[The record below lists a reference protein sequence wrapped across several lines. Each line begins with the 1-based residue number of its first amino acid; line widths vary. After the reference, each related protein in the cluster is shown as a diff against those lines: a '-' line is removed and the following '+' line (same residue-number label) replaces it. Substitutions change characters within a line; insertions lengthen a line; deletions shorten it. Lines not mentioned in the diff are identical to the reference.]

1 MAAKLSAS
9 LQVDGL
15 DLQASLEADGA
26 SDEESSARE
35 AATSLGEAI
44 YQRLVG

>member
-1 MAAKLSAS
+1 MIGPRNPQPTDRQLHAPLLAA
-9 LQVDGL
+9 
-15 DLQASLEADGA
+15 GA